1 MCSSMEKKIFVVVL
15 RYLVDIETIN
25 AARASHLEFLKQY
38 YDTGV
43 FFCSGRQNSG
53 NGGIILA
60 HSKDRES
67 LLNILHQDP
76 FYTRSLAE
84 FQVFDFTPHN
94 FSKDFGQFMETLRS
108 LHNER

>member
-1 MCSSMEKKIFVVVL
+1 MEKKIFVVVL

-25 AARASHLEFLKQY
+25 AARASHLEFLKQH

-53 NGGIILA
+53 NGGVILA
-60 HSKDRES
+60 HSENRKI
-67 LLNILHQDP
+67 LLDILHQDP
-76 FYTRSLAE
+76 FYTKNLAE

-94 FSKDFGQFMETLRS
+94 VSKNFSQFMETLRP
-108 LHNER
+108 LPNKR